1 MDIYLN
7 GEKTTVTPGRGS
19 KPGAQMSISYEL
31 IAEMTGLKG
40 YCPTVTWNAPGK
52 MHGIVS
58 PGERAP
64 LIENMHITA
73 MVTGAA

>member
-1 MDIYLN
+1 
-7 GEKTTVTPGRGS
+7 
-19 KPGAQMSISYEL
+19 MSISYEL